1 MGTTASTPMLVE
13 VSTVSIISRMLLTS
27 RQVSDLIL
35 SPGCPPLVKLNGELV
50 PVQLPGVE
58 ILTAETTKRIVGD
71 LIGSH
76 QVALRN
82 LKEDGSCDISYSI
95 PKLARLR
102 VNIFMQRGTCAV
114 IMRVVPTN
122 IPDLASLNLPP
133 QLAQIAELKNG
144 VVLVTGP
151 AGSGKS
157 STLAALLNLI
167 NETKSYH
174 IVTIEDP
181 IEFSHKHK
189 RSVVHQRE
197 LHSDTSR
204 FDLALRGALRQSPD
218 VIMVGEMRDKETIET
233 VLEAAE
239 TGHLVLSSLHT
250 IDASSTIERIIGVFP
265 TSSQQFI
272 RNRFAKSF
280 RYIMSQRL
288 VPPKDGSGRLA
299 VVEILKSTL
308 RTQEYVIK
316 GDSEGK
322 SIVDAMRDGSNEGM
336 QDFDG
341 EIERLIRSGVIDIE
355 ISLAFST
362 TPGNLRLQLVDL
374 IEDSRKSDAGPL
386 ADKSSSVETGFE
398 IMH

>member
-1 MGTTASTPMLVE
+1 MATTASTPVPAE
-13 VSTVSIISRMLLTS
+13 VSTVSIISRMLLVS
-27 RQVSDLIL
+27 HQVSDLIL
-35 SPGCPPLVKLNGELV
+35 SPGRPPLVKLNGELV
-50 PVQLPGVE
+50 PVQVPGIE
-58 ILTAETTKRIVGD
+58 MLTAETTERIVSD
-71 LIGSH
+71 LIGSR

-102 VNIFMQRGTCAV
+102 VNVFMQRGTCAI

-122 IPDLASLNLPP
+122 IPDLASLTLPP

-144 VVLVTGP
+144 VVLITGP

-167 NETKSYH
+167 NEIKSYH

-181 IEFSHKHK
+181 IEFSHNHK

-197 LHSDTSR
+197 LHSDTPR

-218 VIMVGEMRDKETIET
+218 VIMVGEMRDKDTIEI

-265 TSSQQFI
+265 MSSQQSI

-280 RYIMSQRL
+280 RYVVSQRL
-288 VPPKDGSGRLA
+288 VPRKDGSGRLA

-316 GDSEGK
+316 GETEGK
-322 SIVDAMRDGSNEGM
+322 SMVDAMRDGSTEGM

-341 EIERLIRSGVIDIE
+341 EIERLIRSGVIE
-355 ISLAFST
+355 LEVGLAFST
-362 TPGNLRLQLVDL
+362 KPGNLRLQLADL

-386 ADKSSSVETGFE
+386 ADESSGVETEFE
-398 IMH
+398 IDR

>member
-218 VIMVGEMRDKETIET
+218 VIMVGEMRTKKPSRRCWKRPR
-233 VLEAAE
+233 
-239 TGHLVLSSLHT
+239 LVTWCSLPCIPLMPLRRLSESSAFSQRV
-250 IDASSTIERIIGVFP
+250 ASS
-265 TSSQQFI
+265 SSAAFGPH
-272 RNRFAKSF
+272 
-280 RYIMSQRL
+280 
-288 VPPKDGSGRLA
+288 PPAR
-299 VVEILKSTL
+299 
-308 RTQEYVIK
+308 
-316 GDSEGK
+316 
-322 SIVDAMRDGSNEGM
+322 
-336 QDFDG
+336 
-341 EIERLIRSGVIDIE
+341 
-355 ISLAFST
+355 
-362 TPGNLRLQLVDL
+362 
-374 IEDSRKSDAGPL
+374 
-386 ADKSSSVETGFE
+386 
-398 IMH
+398 

>member
-1 MGTTASTPMLVE
+1 MLVE

-355 ISLAFST
+355 IGLAFST